1 LAKRIDIEQPEKHNP
16 FWRHLLGE
24 LAPLYEGEL
33 DIVFPTEWNK
43 NYYTWFHNMELAGFR
58 WELHYSFEEISK
70 LLVNPDI
77 VFWFVTEDNIPQIIF
92 FGYSIPE
99 DDKKSFYLDTFAVK
113 QRGKGIGNIIVD
125 FMVRWAKTKHYKS
138 VTLDTELK
146 DEKGVPLKQFY
157 EKHGFTVVASFK
169 NGDLLMK
176 RML

>member
-1 LAKRIDIEQPEKHNP
+1 
-16 FWRHLLGE
+16 
-24 LAPLYEGEL
+24 
-33 DIVFPTEWNK
+33 
-43 NYYTWFHNMELAGFR
+43 
-58 WELHYSFEEISK
+58 
-70 LLVNPDI
+70 
-77 VFWFVTEDNIPQIIF
+77 
-92 FGYSIPE
+92 
-99 DDKKSFYLDTFAVK
+99 LDTFAVK